1 MQQTRRV
8 PSELQSEQRPKR
20 FRIRAAHQHSADC
33 GCERRDEPRASD
45 VERDEKRG
53 RWTAA
58 LPALACLVCPAC
70 LSLYAKVL
78 SALGVGVVL
87 SERTHG
93 RILAVAVTLS
103 LATSLWRATRLR
115 RWTSFSITTLG
126 ALLVVAG
133 HLRES
138 HPVEWIGVLLLLA
151 SGFAERKPLR
161 TLAPR
166 TAPR

>member
-1 MQQTRRV
+1 MQQNRAVTS
-8 PSELQSEQRPKR
+8 PSQPKR
-20 FRIRAAHQHSADC
+20 FRVRVQHRHSPEC
-33 GCERRDEPRASD
+33 GCEVPDEARQSSHEPRAA
-45 VERDEKRG
+45 G
-53 RWTAA
+53 GGWTAA

-78 SALGVGVVL
+78 SAFGVGVVL

-115 RWTSFSITTLG
+115 RWTSFAITIVG
-126 ALLVVAG
+126 AMLVVAG
-133 HLRES
+133 HMRES

-151 SGFAERKPLR
+151 SGLAERKPLR
-161 TLAPR
+161 ALARR
-166 TAPR
+166 TATR